1 MSKTMTVRHPDMPA
15 VDLEQ
20 YGRTYRPDADG
31 RYEVDDADVESMRHR
46 GLKLED
52 EPDSIG

>member
-20 YGRTYRPDADG
+20 YGRTYRPDANG